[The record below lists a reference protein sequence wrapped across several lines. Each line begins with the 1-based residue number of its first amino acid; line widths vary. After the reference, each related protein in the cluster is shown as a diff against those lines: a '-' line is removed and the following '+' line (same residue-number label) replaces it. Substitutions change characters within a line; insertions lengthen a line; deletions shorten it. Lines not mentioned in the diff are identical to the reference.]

1 MKILRGVIPKF
12 SSPGRRN
19 ANGETKEWD
28 GQFDYIDG
36 EMSLFWKNSEG
47 KGIDYQIDDEVGGMH
62 YSLCTSL
69 SP

>member
-12 SSPGRRN
+12 SSPSRRN
-19 ANGETKEWD
+19 ANGETKGWD
-28 GQFDYIDG
+28 GQLDYTTG
-36 EMSLFWKNSEG
+36 EMSLCWQTSEG
-47 KGIDYQIDDEVGGMH
+47 KRIDYQLDDEVGGMH

>member
-1 MKILRGVIPKF
+1 LKILRGVIPKF
-12 SSPGRRN
+12 SSPRFRY
-19 ANGETKEWD
+19 ATGETKEWD
-28 GQFDYIDG
+28 GQFDYTTG

-47 KGIDYQIDDEVGGMH
+47 KRIHYQLDDEVGGMH